1 MYPRTIPEGST
12 NGRPV
17 AAATRRSGAR
27 ILRPC
32 AALGLPPDMAESQ
45 DTSQDT
51 RPTARCPRAAT
62 ASIATRAAAGSF
74 ATCTVARAGC
84 GAGR

>member
-32 AALGLPPDMAESQ
+32 AVLGLPPDMAESQ
-45 DTSQDT
+45 VTSQDS
-51 RPTARCPRAAT
+51 RPTARPRAAT
-62 ASIATRAAAGSF
+62 ASISTRAAAGSF